1 MKVILVIDISLLSGL
16 EFLSRLREDLASR
29 SKNVKMHAASSC
41 ISRSEIYKLYLNL
54 IDMAKNRQF

>member
-1 MKVILVIDISLLSGL
+1 MKVIQIDISLLSGL

-29 SKNVKMHAASSC
+29 SKNFKMHAASSC
-41 ISRSEIYKLYLNL
+41 NIRSKTYKLYLNL